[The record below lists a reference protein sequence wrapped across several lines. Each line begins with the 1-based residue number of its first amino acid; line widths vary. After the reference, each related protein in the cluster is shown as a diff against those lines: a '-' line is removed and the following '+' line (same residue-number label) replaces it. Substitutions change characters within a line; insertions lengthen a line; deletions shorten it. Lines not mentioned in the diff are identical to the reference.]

1 MKLKPAPDNVP
12 ARVFLCVGTRA
23 HRERQGRL
31 ESIAETDVSVT
42 ERVIGDK
49 EMPGVCSSPDNESE
63 PALSGKKRVR
73 LILVR

>member
-1 MKLKPAPDNVP
+1 MLAPAHTVNAKD
-12 ARVFLCVGTRA
+12 A
-23 HRERQGRL
+23 L